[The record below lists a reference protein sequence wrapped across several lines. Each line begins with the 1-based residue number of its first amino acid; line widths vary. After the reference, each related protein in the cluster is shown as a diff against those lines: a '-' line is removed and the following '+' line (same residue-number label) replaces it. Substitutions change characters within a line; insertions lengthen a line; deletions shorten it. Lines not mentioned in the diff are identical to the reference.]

1 MNASYT
7 GNNSSINGKTKHFSS
22 NIFKKN
28 GTQHDSINNLT
39 DLGTESIAA
48 RAAVSSASSLT
59 TSLNKLNIK

>member
-1 MNASYT
+1 MNASYS
-7 GNNSSINGKTKHFSS
+7 GNNSSMNGKTRHFSN

-28 GTQHDSINNLT
+28 GTQNDSINSLT

-48 RAAVSSASSLT
+48 KASVSSASSLT